1 MRRKGREAALRALYR
16 REFLEL
22 PPKELLSEE
31 ALPKEAREFAEF
43 LVDGVLNHKEEI
55 DRLLHKRAWGFGLD
69 RLPLVDRNILRLGL
83 FELLYTDTPAEVVI
97 NEAVELAKLYGTE
110 RAKAMVNAI
119 LDRVHKEKQS
129 GALG

>member
-1 MRRKGREAALRALYR
+1 M
-16 REFLEL
+16 
-22 PPKELLSEE
+22 
-31 ALPKEAREFAEF
+31 
-43 LVDGVLNHKEEI
+43 DGVLNHKEEI
-55 DRLLHKRAWGFGLD
+55 DRLIHERAWGFGLD

>member
-16 REFLEL
+16 REFLDL
-22 PPKELLSEE
+22 PPDELLLE
-31 ALPKEAREFAEF
+31 ADLPKEAREFAQA
-43 LVDGVLNHKEEI
+43 LLHGVLAHKAEI
-55 DRLLHKRAWGFGLD
+55 DGLIAARAVGWGLD

-97 NEAVELAKLYGTE
+97 DEAVELAKLYGTE
-110 RAKAMVNAI
+110 RAPAVVNAI
-119 LDRVHKEKQS
+119 LDRVWKERRS